1 MILKRLTG
9 GPVSGRGNVRLA
21 AVVVTATVTRAELDP
36 LSVTEVGE
44 TEQLASEGA
53 PVHAK
58 VTVPLGPP
66 SGEMLKLYVAVLPAD
81 TAMLVEEPEAAP
93 MEKSVPVSERAKTC
107 GYPGR

>member
-21 AVVVTATVTRAELDP
+21 AVVVTATVARAELDP
-36 LSVTEVGE
+36 LSVTETGE
-44 TEQLASEGA
+44 AEQLPSEGA

-58 VTVPLGPP
+58 VSVPLRPP
-66 SGEMLKLYVAVLPAD
+66 SGETLKLYVLSFLPIPRCWWKNPRR
-81 TAMLVEEPEAAP
+81 LRWRSPYRFPREP
-93 MEKSVPVSERAKTC
+93 KHV